1 MLRLITDFTGTNASS
16 QAVGQP
22 ISTSSDYNL
31 HVDATT

>member
-1 MLRLITDFTGTNASS
+1 MLRLIIDGTGTNANSK
-16 QAVGQP
+16 AVGQP